1 LGAVTQ
7 GLPLGPS
14 VALREKRLAALLR
27 GRSPDEPSLRAAVL
41 DAQLLGSL
49 ELAGFKFSWDE
60 VRGAGGPVPAAV
72 AALRRAQAAVEASPF
87 TVAAVKTWHATA
99 VGDGTWR
106 RDETPPGQDAP
117 APAPVAFIEGR
128 LAILEQWLG
137 GESGRELKPP
147 AAGALV
153 LARIVEIRPFPDG
166 NGRVSRLAASH
177 VMVRGGMRP
186 PILVGGDRPRL
197 QACLRAAFG
206 LETEPLAR
214 LLEEASH
221 RSVDVLI
228 QSLEA
233 GL

>member
-1 LGAVTQ
+1 MTQ
-7 GLPLGPS
+7 GLRLGPS

-27 GRSPDEPSLRAAVL
+27 GRSPEEPSLRAAVL

-49 ELAGFKFSWDE
+49 ELAGFTFSWDE
-60 VRGAGGPVPAAV
+60 VRGAAGAVPAAV
-72 AALRRAQAAVEASPF
+72 AALRRAQGAVEAGPF

-99 VGDGTWR
+99 VGDGRWR
-106 RDETPPGQDAP
+106 GDETLLSEDVP
-117 APAPVAFIEGR
+117 APAPPAFIEGR

-137 GESGRELKPP
+137 GQSGRELKPA

-153 LARIVEIRPFPDG
+153 LVRILEIRPFPDG

-186 PILVGGDRPRL
+186 PILVGGDRTRL
-197 QACLRAAFG
+197 QACVRAALS